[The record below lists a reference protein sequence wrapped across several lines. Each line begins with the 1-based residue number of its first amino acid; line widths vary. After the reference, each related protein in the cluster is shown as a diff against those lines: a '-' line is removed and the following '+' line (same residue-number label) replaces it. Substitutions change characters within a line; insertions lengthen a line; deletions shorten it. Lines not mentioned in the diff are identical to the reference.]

1 MVSES
6 QSTKN
11 RPGVGPLRTG
21 QFSIPLNLPNS
32 EKFLH
37 RPELCSR
44 SNFSDFDSGS
54 DFGLKN
60 RFRLLTSTPNPAH
73 IGHLIKGDFFQP
85 VFEKLLNGYLP
96 RAF

>member
-54 DFGLKN
+54 DSGLN
-60 RFRLLTSTPNPAH
+60 RLLTSTPNPAH
-73 IGHLIKGDFFQP
+73 IGHLIKGDFFSTG
-85 VFEKLLNGYLP
+85 FRK
-96 RAF
+96 AF